1 PNPTADLLSIR
12 AESGFSF
19 QVFDVH
25 GKQIVKGQEASTQSQ
40 INTSD
45 WVPGLYS
52 LQLKGV
58 NGKTTVKSFAKVRN

>member
-1 PNPTADLLSIR
+1 MR

-25 GKQIVKGQEASTQSQ
+25 GKQIVKGQETSTQSQ

-45 WVPGLYS
+45 WVPGIYS
-52 LQLKGV
+52 IKLKGV
-58 NGKTTVKSFAKVRN
+58 NGKTTVKSFAKVGN